1 MHSGGFGEKTSVP
14 YMDGG
19 DDAVSWITSP
29 HDEDM
34 VETTELRKPPTTF
47 GFPSLL
53 QSASFFFFFM
63 ALTCI

>member
-1 MHSGGFGEKTSVP
+1 MTSTP

-19 DDAVSWITSP
+19 DGAVSWITTP
-29 HDEDM
+29 HDGNM

-53 QSASFFFFFM
+53 QSASLLDSSRMHIGMRGF
-63 ALTCI
+63 ALGL